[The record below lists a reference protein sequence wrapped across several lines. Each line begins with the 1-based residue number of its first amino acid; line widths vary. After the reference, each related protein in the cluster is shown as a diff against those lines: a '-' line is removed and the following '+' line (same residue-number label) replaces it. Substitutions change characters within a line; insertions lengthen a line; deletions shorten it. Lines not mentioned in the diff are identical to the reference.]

1 MYYRV
6 AIQVDSV
13 PTWQWK
19 STVLSSLDT
28 LFRFLRLYG
37 ALPQECLLV
46 FSSSSREGLEEQFVQ
61 ENQGQ
66 ESNAVTAAHFLR
78 ERLIRPP
85 LGERRRAER
94 EAGTDLEKVPI
105 IIRTQPPLD
114 ERNKGVNF
122 PERRGMNSLERAR
135 QALESGAGGDHD
147 LPYRFTLPLSTL
159 PVLGWMKLLV
169 RVHNGELHP

>member
-46 FSSSSREGLEEQFVQ
+46 FSSSSQEGLEEQFVQ

-147 LPYRFTLPLSTL
+147 LPYLFTLPLSTL
-159 PVLGWMKLLV
+159 QLLGWMKLLV
-169 RVHNGELHP
+169 RVRDGELHT

>member
-1 MYYRV
+1 MESREIIPGCRECLELSERWRKKMYYRV

-13 PTWQWK
+13 PTRQWK

-46 FSSSSREGLEEQFVQ
+46 FSSSSREGLEEQFLQ
-61 ENQGQ
+61 ESQGL

-94 EAGTDLEKVPI
+94 EAGRDREKVPI
-105 IIRTQPPLD
+105 TIRTQQPLD
-114 ERNKGVNF
+114 ERS
-122 PERRGMNSLERAR
+122 R
-135 QALESGAGGDHD
+135 
-147 LPYRFTLPLSTL
+147 
-159 PVLGWMKLLV
+159 
-169 RVHNGELHP
+169 